1 MKQSVNCR
9 AGLQLRGTSPSWRNG
24 LTGTSWRA
32 MKGNP
37 VSCHWVGITIGTSTV
52 SGLTS
57 WKWLG
62 GKRPGSSDGKPVCHE
77 PAVCAEN
84 PLQIRLQ
91 GEDQFLPVEWGD
103 PSALAST
110 GEIHMEF
117 WVQVWVPQCKRLKDT
132 LEVWRE
138 DPSRRWKTGTW
149 CMRKHWEKLACSAW
163 KKKGFREDFI
173 ANFH

>member
-57 WKWLG
+57 WKVAWW
-62 GKRPGSSDGKPVCHE
+62 KKT
-77 PAVCAEN
+77 
-84 PLQIRLQ
+84 
-91 GEDQFLPVEWGD
+91 W
-103 PSALAST
+103 
-110 GEIHMEF
+110 EF
-117 WVQVWVPQCKRLKDT
+117 W
-132 LEVWRE
+132 
-138 DPSRRWKTGTW
+138 WKTSLSRASGVCWKPTTDQAAGGRPIPASW
-149 CMRKHWEKLACSAW
+149 VRGSFPSGQHWWDTYGVLGPGLGSPVQEIQGHTGGVKRRSIQKVENWNMMHEETLRKIGLFSLE
-163 KKKGFREDFI
+163 KKGFREDFI